1 MKSSDKAPLR
11 SFLAA
16 NPFPN
21 PLTDGLFYREKMR
34 AIHRIAPDRLRVSP
48 GTATVLEIG
57 GGRSGLT
64 ALLYPH
70 AHVVTIDLDHLQLV
84 QHASHPN
91 SSVVCANAC
100 ALPFG
105 DATFD
110 AVTMFDVLE
119 HIPNDAKAASEALR
133 VTRADGWVLLSTPN
147 ADWRYPYHGFM
158 RRWCPPE
165 SRLMNEWG
173 HVRRGYSGA
182 TLVELF
188 GGRAERRSSF
198 INPITAFFHDV
209 AFSRLR
215 RRWRT
220 LLYAAAAPATAVAY
234 AAHSSAMPGTETA
247 FAWRRR

>member
-1 MKSSDKAPLR
+1 MKSRDKASLG
-11 SFLAA
+11 SFLSA
-16 NPFPN
+16 NPFPR

-34 AIHRIAPDRLRVSP
+34 AIHRIAPDTLRVAP

-57 GGRSGLT
+57 GGRSGLA
-64 ALLYPH
+64 ALLYPR
-70 AHVVTIDLDHLQLV
+70 AHVVTVDLDHAQLLA
-84 QHASHPN
+84 HPPLPN
-91 SSVVCANAC
+91 SSLVCGDAC
-100 ALPFG
+100 ALPFD
-105 DATFD
+105 DAAFD

-119 HIPNDAKAASEALR
+119 HIQDDSKAVSEALR
-133 VTRADGWVLLSTPN
+133 VTRAEGWVLLSTPN
-147 ADWRYPYHGFM
+147 ADWHYPYHGFL
-158 RRWCPPE
+158 RRWCPSE
-165 SRLMNEWG
+165 ARLMAEWG

-209 AFSRLR
+209 SFSRLR

-220 LLYAAAAPATAVAY
+220 LLYAAAAPATLLAY
-234 AAHSSAMPGTETA
+234 AAHSPAMPGTETA